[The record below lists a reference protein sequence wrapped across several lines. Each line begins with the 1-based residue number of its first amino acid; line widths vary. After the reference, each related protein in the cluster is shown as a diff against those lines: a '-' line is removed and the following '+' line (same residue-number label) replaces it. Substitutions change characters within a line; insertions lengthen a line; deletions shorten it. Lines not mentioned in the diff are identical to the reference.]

1 METRVGAS
9 MDFPLTTGLILNR
22 VERYFGQVE
31 VASRRPDG
39 TLHHTTYRQVVRR
52 ARALTSS
59 LLRLGIRPGDR
70 VATLCWNH
78 HQHLECYL
86 GVPASGAVLHTL
98 NLRLH
103 PDDLAYVVNH
113 AGDRFMV
120 VDDVLLPLLETFR
133 DRVTVERVFVV
144 PTSGKPTPAGYE
156 SYEALVDQG
165 DPHFQPQKL
174 PEDAPAMMCYTSGT
188 TGRPKGV
195 CYSHRA
201 LVLSAL
207 ATLLADSFA
216 ISGTHTLLAVVPMF
230 HVAGWV
236 LPFSAALVG
245 ARLVLPGPHLDPQ
258 SLAELL
264 SEYRVTFSAGVPTV
278 WLGVVQHL
286 EANPGRWPLEPGL
299 RVAVGGSAPPQ
310 ALLQAM
316 RRLGI
321 RPIHGWG
328 MTEVLIG
335 IQSHL
340 HPWMETM
347 SEEEKLVL
355 LAQQG
360 VPVPLLEVRVV
371 GETGEVPP
379 DGRTVGELQVR
390 GPWVAGSYHKGE
402 GADSWTSDGWFRTGD
417 MAVVDSRGRV
427 RIVDRSKDLIKSGG
441 EWISSLDLENALMAH
456 PKVREAAV
464 VAVPHPKWMERPLAV
479 VVPVGGEPPTPDELR
494 AFLAER
500 FPKWWLPDAFVFV
513 SEIPKTGTGKTAKAA
528 LRQRYHTWRWTE

>member
-1 METRVGAS
+1 METRVGTS
-9 MDFPLTTGLILNR
+9 MDFPLTTGR
-22 VERYFGQVE
+22 VLTRAERYFGQVE
-31 VASRRPDG
+31 VVSRRPDG
-39 TLHHTTYRQVVRR
+39 TLHHTTYRQVIRR
-52 ARALTSS
+52 ARALASS
-59 LLRLGIRPGDR
+59 LVRLGIRPGDR

-113 AGDRFMV
+113 AGDRFLV

-133 DRVTVERVFVV
+133 GRVTVERVFVV

-156 SYEALVDQG
+156 SYEAVLDSG
-165 DPHFQPQKL
+165 DPDFQTKEF
-174 PEDAPAMMCYTSGT
+174 PEEAPAMMCYTSGT

-195 CYSHRA
+195 YYSHRA
-201 LVLSAL
+201 LILSAL

-216 ISGTHTLLAVVPMF
+216 ISCTDTLLAVVPMF

-236 LPFSAALVG
+236 FPFSAALVG
-245 ARLVLPGPHLDPQ
+245 ARLILPGPHLDPQ
-258 SLAELL
+258 SLVELL
-264 SEYRVTFSAGVPTV
+264 STYRVTFSAGVPTV

-286 EANPGRWPLEPGL
+286 EGNPGRWPLESGL
-299 RVAVGGSAPPQ
+299 RVALGGSAPPQ
-310 ALLQAM
+310 ALLRAM

-335 IQSHL
+335 IQNHL
-340 HPWMETM
+340 RPWMETM
-347 SEEEKLVL
+347 SEDEQLAL

-360 VPVPLLEVRVV
+360 LPVPLLEVRVV

-379 DGRTVGELQVR
+379 DERTVGELQVR
-390 GPWVAGSYHKGE
+390 GPWVAASYHKGE
-402 GADSWTSDGWFRTGD
+402 GADSWTPDGWFRTGD
-417 MAVVDSRGRV
+417 MAVVDSQGRV

-441 EWISSLDLENALMAH
+441 EWISSVDLENALMAH

-479 VVPVGGEPPTPDELR
+479 VVPVEGPPPAPDELR
-494 AFLAER
+494 DFLAQR

-513 SEIPKTGTGKTAKAA
+513 SEIPKTGTGKIAKAA
-528 LRQRYHTWRWTE
+528 LRERYQTWRWT